1 MKLQFV
7 SLNVFYAPFFFL
19 VKTNSQNNLEIAQVT
34 KHLFQFPKHFQQ
46 PIIIIQV
53 ISSLLIV
60 AFKNYVYS
68 IDTFNNHFNYLFL
81 F

>member
-7 SLNVFYAPFFFL
+7 SLNVFMLHFIYL

-34 KHLFQFPKHFQQ
+34 KHLFQFQQ